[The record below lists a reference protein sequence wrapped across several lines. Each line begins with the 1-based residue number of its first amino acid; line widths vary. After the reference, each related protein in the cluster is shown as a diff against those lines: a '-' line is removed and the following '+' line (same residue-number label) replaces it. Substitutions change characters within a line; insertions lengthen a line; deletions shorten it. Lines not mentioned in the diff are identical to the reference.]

1 MSNQLLIKQT
11 RDRLVR
17 DLTSLGYPMSKSEV
31 RRTLDS
37 LLELQRQMIVD
48 LIIKDEE
55 PVIFYDDGVSY
66 AYDAGKDKAIEIIK
80 SIK

>member
-1 MSNQLLIKQT
+1 MLNQLETKIGE
-11 RDRLVR
+11 LVR
-17 DLTSLGYPMSKSEV
+17 DINLIGFTHPKSAIK
-31 RRTLDS
+31 RRINEI
-37 LLELQRQMIVD
+37 LELQRQMIVD